1 MKKRGF
7 ISVSL
12 LLAVLI
18 STGTNG
24 QTYNLDKSLRGFDE
38 YIEKVMSDWN
48 TPGLAVGIV
57 IRDKLAYRKGFGFR
71 DLETQLPVTSST
83 LFPIASN
90 TKLFT
95 AVAMGMLVEE
105 GKMAWDEPV
114 SDHVPQ
120 IRFYNRELTST
131 VTLRD
136 MLSHRTGIS
145 RHDMIWYKSDFSRKE
160 IFDRLVYLEPAQPL
174 RQGSLYNNLMYAA
187 AGYCL
192 ELITNRTW
200 EDFVRENILGPLD
213 MTSTLFTIEEMEKQK
228 DFAYPYYEDRETEE
242 LIRRP
247 FYREFQG
254 VGPCGSIISNIDDM
268 SRWVITLMHQGN
280 YQGKNVI
287 RPDILRE
294 TLQPAIAYPNYEL
307 ETNGYE
313 EILNSVYG
321 MGRSIAAYKGHY
333 LTRHGGAIGGFYSQ
347 VSMMPYDSIGV
358 IVFVNGAH
366 NGSLP
371 NIITYNIYDRLLG
384 LERTDF
390 NGRSLQDRREGKE
403 ASKKARAKA
412 GIDRIPDTHPSHPLA
427 DYVGKY
433 EDPAYGILD
442 IRLDGQQL
450 EFDFHNI
457 VLPLEHFHYDR
468 FDTPDD
474 QVYGKFS
481 VNFSTNPKGDI
492 QKAMISLDES
502 EVTFA
507 KMPDQSLSDPRVLV
521 KYTGQYELA
530 GTVIEIV
537 LNDEGYL
544 QMKIPGQPDYTLIPY
559 KPQEFIMK
567 EFSDNTIKFMLDG
580 TQVKIMQSVSPDGI
594 YEYLKK

>member
-1 MKKRGF
+1 MKKPGL

-12 LLAVLI
+12 LLAI
-18 STGTNG
+18 SISSPTTG
-24 QTYNLDKSLRGFDE
+24 QTYNLDKSLAGFDE
-38 YIEKVMSDWN
+38 YIEQVMSEWN
-48 TPGLAVGIV
+48 TPGIAVGIV
-57 IRDKLAYRKGFGFR
+57 IKDKLAYRKGFGYR
-71 DLETQLPVTSST
+71 DLENQLPVTSRT

-120 IRFYNRELTST
+120 IRFYNRELYNTI
-131 VTLRD
+131 TLRD
-136 MLSHRTGIS
+136 MLAHRTGIS

-192 ELITNRTW
+192 ELITGRTW
-200 EDFVRENILGPLD
+200 EEFIQVNIFDPLE
-213 MTSTLFTIEEMEKQK
+213 MNSSFFTIEEMEEQE
-228 DFAYPYYEDRETEE
+228 DFAYPYYEDRETEK
-242 LIRRP
+242 LIKRP

-254 VGPCGSIISNIDDM
+254 VGPCGSIISNIENM
-268 SRWVITLMHQGN
+268 SRWVITLMNQGSF
-280 YQGKNVI
+280 QGRQVI
-287 RPDILRE
+287 SPEIIKE
-294 TLQPAIAYPNYEL
+294 TLQPAIAYPNFEL
-307 ETNGYE
+307 ETSGYD

-321 MGRSIAAYKGHY
+321 MGRGIAAYKGHY

-371 NIITYNIYDRLLG
+371 TILTMQLYDRLLG

-390 NGRSLQDRREGKE
+390 NSRSLQDRLDGKE
-403 ASKKARAKA
+403 AGKKAREHA
-412 GIDRIPDTHPSHPLA
+412 GRDRIPNTHPSHPLA

-442 IRLDGQQL
+442 IRSKGKQL
-450 EFDFHNI
+450 EFDFHHI
-457 VLPLEHFHYDR
+457 VLPLEHYHYDR

-474 QVYGKFS
+474 QIYGKFS

-492 QKAMISLDES
+492 HTAMVSLDES
-502 EVTFA
+502 EVTFT
-507 KMPDQSLSDPRVLV
+507 KMPDESLSDPEVLTR
-521 KYTGQYELA
+521 YTGKYELA
-530 GTVIEIV
+530 GTSIEIV
-537 LNDEGYL
+537 LKEEEGL
-544 QMKIPGQPDYTLIPY
+544 RMKIPGQPDYGLIPY
-559 KPQEFIMK
+559 GPHEFTMK
-567 EFSDNTIKFMLDG
+567 EFSDNTVRFI
-580 TQVKIMQSVSPDGI
+580 PDGDEI
-594 YEYLKK
+594 IMMQLISPGGTYDYLKK

>member
-1 MKKRGF
+1 MKKPSF
-7 ISVSL
+7 ISACL
-12 LLAVLI
+12 LFTFLI
-18 STGTNG
+18 SAGIKA
-24 QTYNLDKSLRGFDE
+24 QSHHLDKSLKGFDE
-38 YIEKVMSDWN
+38 YIEKVMRDWN
-48 TPGLAVGIV
+48 TPGIAVGIV
-57 IRDKLAYRKGFGFR
+57 IGDKLEYRKGFGFR
-71 DLETQLPVTSST
+71 DLENQLPVTSGT

-95 AVAMGMLVEE
+95 AVSMGMLVEE

-114 SDHVPQ
+114 SCYVPQ
-120 IRFYNRELTST
+120 IRFYNRELYNT

-136 MLSHRTGIS
+136 MLAHRTGIS

-200 EDFVRENILGPLD
+200 EDFVRENILNPLD
-213 MTSTLFTIEEMEKQK
+213 MTSTLFTIEEMEKQM
-228 DFAYPYYEDRETEE
+228 DFAYPYYEDRDTEE

-254 VGPCGSIISNIDDM
+254 VGPCGSIISNIEDM

-287 RPDILRE
+287 QPDILKE

-307 ETNGYE
+307 ETSGYD

-321 MGRSIAAYKGHY
+321 MGRSISAYKGHY

-371 NIITYNIYDRLLG
+371 NIITLNIYDRLLG
-384 LERTDF
+384 LEPTDF
-390 NGRSLQDRREGKE
+390 NGRSLQNRMDGKE
-403 ASKKARAKA
+403 ASRKAREHA
-412 GIDRIPDTHPSHPLA
+412 GSDRIPDTHPSHPLS

-433 EDPAYGILD
+433 KDPAYGILD
-442 IRLDGQQL
+442 IRGDGQQL
-450 EFDFHNI
+450 EFDFHHI
-457 VLPLEHFHYDR
+457 VLLLDHYHYDR

-474 QVYGKFS
+474 QIYGKFS

-492 QKAMISLDES
+492 HAATVSLDES
-502 EVTFA
+502 EVTFV
-507 KMPDQSLSDPRVLV
+507 KMPDESLSDPGILAL
-521 KYTGQYELA
+521 YTGQFELA
-530 GTVIEIV
+530 GNVIEIV
-537 LNDEGYL
+537 LSDEGHL
-544 QMKIPGQPDYTLIPY
+544 QMIIPGQPDYTLIPY
-559 KPQEFIMK
+559 KPQEFILK
-567 EFSDNTIKFMLDG
+567 EFSDNTIRFILDG
-580 TQVKIMQSVSPDGI
+580 DQVKMMQSVSPEGI